1 MPNIIRISHEMPEDD
16 RVAGVLYCQYSVQD
30 VCTVDDNLKFLIRRD
45 NNDGGDWF
53 DGYDMIIEVNGKIA
67 LANHLDF
74 DFIWKNKRL

>member
-1 MPNIIRISHEMPEDD
+1 MPEDD